1 MHIAP
6 GSCTL
11 IHRRRTQRL
20 PLPPLCVLAFAG
32 FMVASVPLA
41 RAHGQGEGL
50 HSLNPPSGGAV
61 VYGTLENQKDQ
72 TTGMIYMLRQV
83 HGHFGDRPALGK
95 LVQAR
100 DGSSLAAFFTLTD
113 NNFTHTQ
120 QGGMVMIDTVNGQMM
135 AAVLTDEF
143 KHFAASEPGMVRALM
158 TAWHPA
164 SSNGGA
170 AYSNQGGSQTVFNAS
185 TRLYPATGGDHS
197 VNINLPQG
205 WKVTGM
211 AGGSVTAAGPNG
223 EFIGAALT
231 WQGMSQLMSRDLFLS
246 YVKMANEIRQRAGKP
261 QLTFQLTSQTQ
272 LDGNSGGG
280 IIAYFIVDAHE
291 GAGPC
296 KGVAQ
301 ISRWAGGALNVT
313 ETWIPVRLYDA
324 EQPLMVK
331 IVNGAHQ
338 NEVFSAESAANA
350 ESIRQTGIRNQNQ
363 TNAINARSDASAA
376 SYESQRQAF
385 NNRYNVGGIT
395 QANGNYQATGNA
407 QTDEM
412 NAGSQDMQNYILDR
426 GVVQSTS
433 TGTYA
438 TFSDNFADDL
448 VKNNPDKLVSTTN
461 RQLLA
466 NGQY

>member
-1 MHIAP
+1 VI
-6 GSCTL
+6 SL
-11 IHRRRTQRL
+11 
-20 PLPPLCVLAFAG
+20 LALAS
-32 FMVASVPLA
+32 VASA
-41 RAHGQGEGL
+41 QGGGL
-50 HSLNPPSGGAV
+50 QSLNPPSGGAV

-72 TTGMIYMLRQV
+72 TTGMVYMLRQV
-83 HGHFGDRPALGK
+83 HGHFGDKPALGK

-113 NNFTHTQ
+113 NNFSHTQ
-120 QGGMVMIDTVNGQMM
+120 QAGMVMIDTVNGQMM
-135 AAVLTDEF
+135 AAVLTDDF
-143 KHFAASEPGMVRALM
+143 KHFAASEPGMMRALM

-164 SSNGGA
+164 SGSGRA
-170 AYSNQGGSQTVFNAS
+170 ASPNQGGSQTVFNAS
-185 TRLYPATGGDHS
+185 TRLYPATAGDHS
-197 VNINLPQG
+197 VDITLPEG

-231 WQGMSQLMSRDLFLS
+231 WQGMSQLMSRDLFRS
-246 YVKMANEIRQRAGKP
+246 YVNMANAIRQRAGKP
-261 QLTFQLTSQTQ
+261 QLSFQLTSQTP
-272 LDGNSGGG
+272 LDRSGGGG

-301 ISRWAGGALNVT
+301 ISPWAGGALNVT
-313 ETWIPVRLYDA
+313 ETWIPVNLYDA

-331 IVNGAHQ
+331 IVNGAHPNQ
-338 NEVFSAESAANA
+338 VFSAENAANT
-350 ESIRQTGIRNQNQ
+350 ERIRQTGIRNQNQ

-376 SYESQRQAF
+376 SYESQRQSF
-385 NNRYNVGGIT
+385 NTRNNVGGTT
-395 QANGNYQATGNA
+395 QANGNYQSTGNA
-407 QTDEM
+407 HMDDI
-412 NAGSQDMQNYILDR
+412 NAGSEDMQNYILDR

-433 TGTYA
+433 TGNYA

-461 RQLLA
+461 RQILA
-466 NGQY
+466 NGGW